1 MSQPS
6 EPEPQPAARAA
17 GKRPNV
23 AATARQVAGHASALK
38 RLELEPAQLEL
49 KQKLTAL
56 GLGTGLAIT
65 AAVLALFAIGFAL
78 ATIAAGI
85 ATALPVWA
93 ALLIVTVL
101 LLVVIAILLLVAKG
115 AFERGT
121 PPVPEQAIRE
131 AKLTT
136 TILKR

>member
-1 MSQPS
+1 MSQPT
-6 EPEPQPAARAA
+6 EPGQATSAPPRT
-17 GKRPNV
+17 GRPNV
-23 AATARQVAGHASALK
+23 ATTARQVAGHASALK
-38 RLELEPAQLEL
+38 RLQLELAQLEL
-49 KQKLTAL
+49 KRKLTAL
-56 GLGTGLAIT
+56 GLGTGLVIA
-65 AAVLALFAIGFAL
+65 AAVLGLFAIGFAL

-93 ALLIVTVL
+93 ALLIVTAL
-101 LLVVIAILLLVAKG
+101 LVVVIAILAFVAKG

-136 TILKR
+136 TMFKR